1 MRERKRE
8 RIGKRV
14 RERKGMVKC
23 YGEKGLERYN
33 GVRQILDPYLST
45 SLPFILPSFLP
56 SFLPSY
62 IHSFIHLLPENCI

>member
-33 GVRQILDPYLST
+33 GLRQILDP
-45 SLPFILPSFLP
+45 FLP
-56 SFLPSY
+56 SFLT
-62 IHSFIHLLPENCI
+62 SFLY